1 MNIRDLEITF
11 TFTTS
16 DGNNVEITLS
26 EAASLVGGTTSE
38 FIAALYE
45 LRVAGNAVTLR
56 DIADRIKENRWAV
69 IVEGGDKARQ
79 DEGMAEQKK
88 EYVTKYAEE
97 KFQT

>member
-1 MNIRDLEITF
+1 MNIRDLGITF

-16 DGNNVEITLS
+16 DGNHVDITLS

-45 LRVAGNAVTLR
+45 LGVAGNAVTLR

-69 IVEGGDKARQ
+69 IVEGGDKAR
-79 DEGMAEQKK
+79 
-88 EYVTKYAEE
+88 
-97 KFQT
+97 